1 MSLVNTIFNSSS
13 SNVGSGGISNSSSS
27 SNSILFLNGVHGQ
40 KYWNLNQIQVACL
53 NGSFV

>member
-40 KYWNLNQIQVACL
+40 KY
-53 NGSFV
+53 